1 MVDDT
6 PTPLTAEVDFKQL
19 LPIVESVAEMR
30 GMLLAMQNDLKHS
43 QTYTTS
49 ALAKVEGLEKKQFD
63 LESRMV
69 TRDDLAALMVKV
81 DTLIS
86 SDASRKGAT
95 NVATWSITNLVPYL
109 ALLVA
114 LLALVDANL
123 GRNEVIQETIR
134 QQTEAKP

>member
-69 TRDDLAALMVKV
+69 TRDDLAALVVKV

-109 ALLVA
+109 ALLVS
-114 LLALVDANL
+114 LLALVGVGTNRQTIIDD
-123 GRNEVIQETIR
+123 IQQPSRI
-134 QQTEAKP
+134 P

>member
-1 MVDDT
+1 MLDDT
-6 PTPLTAEVDFKQL
+6 PTPLTAEVDYKQL
-19 LPIVESVAEMR
+19 MPIVESVAEMR
-30 GMLLAMQNDLKHS
+30 GMLLAMQNDL
-43 QTYTTS
+43 
-49 ALAKVEGLEKKQFD
+49 AKVEGLEKRQFD
-63 LESRMV
+63 LESRMM
-69 TRDDLAALMVKV
+69 TKDDLAALTVKV
-81 DTLIS
+81 DTLIA
-86 SDASRKGAT
+86 SDAVRKGAT

>member
-1 MVDDT
+1 MIDDT
-6 PTPLTAEVDFKQL
+6 QTPLTAEVDFKQL

-43 QTYTTS
+43 QTYTTN
-49 ALAKVEGLEKKQFD
+49 ALAKVETLEKRQVE
-63 LESRMV
+63 LERSMV
-69 TRDDLAALMVKV
+69 TKADIAALLAKV
-81 DTLIS
+81 DTLVS

>member
-1 MVDDT
+1 MIDDT
-6 PTPLTAEVDFKQL
+6 QTPLTAEVDFKQL

-43 QTYTTS
+43 QTYTTN
-49 ALAKVEGLEKKQFD
+49 ALAKVETLEKRQVE
-63 LESRMV
+63 LERSMV
-69 TRDDLAALMVKV
+69 TKADIAALLAKV
-81 DTLIS
+81 DTLVS

-123 GRNEVIQETIR
+123 GRTEVIQETLR

>member
-6 PTPLTAEVDFKQL
+6 QTPLTAEVDYKQL
-19 LPIVESVAEMR
+19 MPIVESVAEMR
-30 GMLLAMQNDLKHS
+30 GMLIAMQNDLKHS

-69 TRDDLAALMVKV
+69 TRDDLAALVVKV

-86 SDASRKGAT
+86 SDATRKGAT
-95 NVATWSITNLVPYL
+95 NIATWSITNLVPYL
-109 ALLVA
+109 ALLVS
-114 LLALVDANL
+114 LLALVGVGTNRQTIIDN
-123 GRNEVIQETIR
+123 IQQPSRI
-134 QQTEAKP
+134 P

>member
-6 PTPLTAEVDFKQL
+6 QTPLTAEVDFKQL

-43 QTYTTS
+43 QTYTTN
-49 ALAKVEGLEKKQFD
+49 ALAKVETLEKRQVE
-63 LESRMV
+63 LERTMV
-69 TRDDLAALMVKV
+69 TKADIAALLAKV
-81 DTLIS
+81 DTLVS

>member
-6 PTPLTAEVDFKQL
+6 PTPLTAEVDYKQL

-69 TRDDLAALMVKV
+69 TRDDLAALVVKV

-109 ALLVA
+109 ALLVS
-114 LLALVDANL
+114 LLALVGVGTNRQTIIDN
-123 GRNEVIQETIR
+123 IQQPSRI
-134 QQTEAKP
+134 P